1 MPHHKIVRFRSPLK
15 NHWNLKMIENSSR
28 QIRLL
33 NAIKDSWLNSGNN
46 EAEDRGKY
54 LAKILDENAEER
66 AKYLAKIVMEKWKSY
81 KRSDQPKEVKGKYLA
96 KMVMEKWKSYLR
108 CDAPKEVKPLL
119 QKELKRYLLTN
130 YFFQFNTVSFPYYK
144 NMANFEDLQ

>member
-1 MPHHKIVRFRSPLK
+1 
-15 NHWNLKMIENSSR
+15 MIENSSTR
-28 QIRLL
+28 QIKLL

-81 KRSDQPKEVKGKYLA
+81 
-96 KMVMEKWKSYLR
+96 LR

-130 YFFQFNTVSFPYYK
+130 YFFQFNTISFPHSK

>member
-46 EAEDRGKY
+46 EAEDRGKR

-81 KRSDQPKEVKGKYLA
+81 KRSDQPREVKGKYLA
-96 KMVMEKWKSYLR
+96 KIVMEKWKSYLR

-130 YFFQFNTVSFPYYK
+130 YFFQFSTVSFPHSK
-144 NMANFEDLQ
+144 NMANFKD

>member
-1 MPHHKIVRFRSPLK
+1 
-15 NHWNLKMIENSSR
+15 MIENSSK
-28 QIRLL
+28 IRLL
-33 NAIKDSWLNSGNN
+33 NALKNSWLESGNK
-46 EAEDRGKY
+46 EAEERGKD

-66 AKYLAKIVMEKWKSY
+66 AKNLAKIVMEKWKSY

-96 KMVMEKWKSYLR
+96 KIVMEKWKSYLR

-130 YFFQFNTVSFPYYK
+130 YFYFQFNTVSSPHSK
-144 NMANFEDLQ
+144 NMANFEH

>member
-1 MPHHKIVRFRSPLK
+1 
-15 NHWNLKMIENSSR
+15 MIENSSR

-96 KMVMEKWKSYLR
+96 KIVMEKWKSYLR

-119 QKELKRYLLTN
+119 QKELKRYLLTD
-130 YFFQFNTVSFPYYK
+130 YFFLV
-144 NMANFEDLQ
+144 